1 MKSKYKIIKN
11 LTSLAFGHFLVF
23 TAFDSLSNLQSTVN
37 ESGGVGVASQSVI
50 YACFTISSFFLP
62 TYLIKRF
69 GCKKTLLISVFSV
82 CPYVAAN
89 MYPIWGTLMPSAV
102 LSGLAFGPLWAARS
116 TYVNELSFQYSR
128 FTKASISV
136 INAWFF
142 GIYSFF
148 HENAEIW
155 GNVLSY
161 YVLKENNN
169 GTEIA
174 VPEETLLQCGV
185 NFCGKS
191 SEDVNPNLNPPS
203 YNQWYTLTGIYLGFI
218 VLAGFVI
225 MFAVD
230 PLEEN
235 SSEEDN
241 KEGKQKTKLSASLLV
256 ATLKHM
262 KDRDQLL
269 LIPLSF
275 YCGLADGFYNSDFTK
290 SYIACAWGISRVG
303 HVTICYGVVSAIMDC
318 SSGFLV
324 KWIRRVPVFL
334 LAASSH
340 LMMLVTLL
348 LWRPHNDNYTLYFI
362 LSGVY
367 GIGASVWWSQIIA
380 FYGVIFKENEEPAF
394 SNFYFWSSLGFSVA
408 YAYSDSLCTNV
419 KIYILIVLLV
429 FAIVAYTIVEYNNSD
444 KKREARRNLNTPK
457 VEQLVH
463 VKDTEVTLLP

>member
-1 MKSKYKIIKN
+1 MKKHRILKN
-11 LTSLAFGHFLVF
+11 LVSLAFGHFLVF

-37 ESGGVGVASQSVI
+37 QSDGVGVASQSVI
-50 YACFTISSFFLP
+50 YAFFTISSFFLP

-89 MYPIWGTLMPSAV
+89 FYPTWGTLMPSAV
-102 LSGLAFGPLWAARS
+102 LSGVAFGPLWAARS
-116 TYVNELSFQYSR
+116 TYVNELSFQYSDYS
-128 FTKASISV
+128 KASISV

-155 GNVLSY
+155 GNVISY
-161 YVLKENNN
+161 YVLKETDN

-174 VPEETLLQCGV
+174 VPDETLMQCGV
-185 NFCGKS
+185 NFCGRS
-191 SEDVNPNLNPPS
+191 PDIVNPNLKPPS
-203 YNQWYTLTGIYLGFI
+203 EEKRYTLTGIYFALVVI
-218 VLAGFVI
+218 AGFVI
-225 MFAVD
+225 LFIMD
-230 PLEEN
+230 PLDGN
-235 SSEEDN
+235 TSEAGNQDCN
-241 KEGKQKTKLSASLLV
+241 KKPRLSAGLLI

-262 KDRDQLL
+262 KNRDQLL

-290 SYIACAWGISRVG
+290 SYIACAWGISQVG
-303 HVTICYGVVSAIMDC
+303 HVTICYGVVSAVMDC

-324 KWIRRVPVFL
+324 KWMTRMPVFL
-334 LAASSH
+334 LAASAH
-340 LMMLVTLL
+340 LTMFIVLL
-348 LWRPHNDNYTLYFI
+348 LWGPQSDNYALYFI

-394 SNFYFWSSLGFSVA
+394 SNFYFWSSLGFSIA
-408 YAYSDSLCTNV
+408 YAYSDVLCTAV
-419 KIYILIVLLV
+419 KIYILIALLLL
-429 FAIVAYTIVEYNNSD
+429 AIAAYVGVEFRHSCSKTERD
-444 KKREARRNLNTPK
+444 LNTL
-457 VEQLVH
+457 QLEHRVQ
-463 VKDTEVTLLP
+463 VRDNDISSS